1 MLIKKKTKLLKR
13 TTSFP
18 NPLNNKINPYPHR
31 YLRNSV
37 GFEKLCC
44 FGTLDSET
52 DSYDQYQNAPINHA

>member
-31 YLRNSV
+31 YLRNSM
-37 GFEKLCC
+37 GFEKFCF